1 MNLKMNQAI
10 ERILNETSLR
20 FSKSVNLDE
29 AEGEVLAQDI
39 YASYDIPKFAKSAI
53 DGYTFDYDSIES
65 YPARLK
71 IVGESRAG
79 VKNPIEVGEREAI
92 FTMTGALVP
101 NGANTAV
108 RVEDVEVDGDY
119 VVIKK
124 APKKGDLINLA
135 GSEIREG
142 QKILNRG
149 QRLDYKMVALLANI
163 GVYTIKVYTKPRVGI
178 VVTGNEVKEP
188 WEEGDGLSVRNSNLY
203 ILKGLLK
210 EYAEII
216 YYGQVDDD
224 ATKMSVVFERAIDEC
239 DILLS
244 SGGASKG
251 KYDFTVDIAS
261 KIGLD
266 VKFTT
271 TNIRP
276 GRPLIFATK
285 GSKLFFGLPGYPS
298 ALLVNA
304 LIFLIPALKKM
315 IGLDYNLNTIKAF
328 AYDDFKAKE
337 GRNDFIRVNLIYQDG
352 KIYAK
357 SSGSQQTS
365 NYISMALSDALALID
380 ESRGSVKR
388 GEVVDILIN

>member
-1 MNLKMNQAI
+1 
-10 ERILNETSLR
+10 
-20 FSKSVNLDE
+20 
-29 AEGEVLAQDI
+29 
-39 YASYDIPKFAKSAI
+39 
-53 DGYTFDYDSIES
+53 
-65 YPARLK
+65 
-71 IVGESRAG
+71 
-79 VKNPIEVGEREAI
+79 
-92 FTMTGALVP
+92 
-101 NGANTAV
+101 
-108 RVEDVEVDGDY
+108 
-119 VVIKK
+119 
-124 APKKGDLINLA
+124 
-135 GSEIREG
+135 
-142 QKILNRG
+142 
-149 QRLDYKMVALLANI
+149 
-163 GVYTIKVYTKPRVGI
+163 
-178 VVTGNEVKEP
+178 
-188 WEEGDGLSVRNSNLY
+188 
-203 ILKGLLK
+203 
-210 EYAEII
+210 
-216 YYGQVDDD
+216 
-224 ATKMSVVFERAIDEC
+224 MSPVFERAISEC

-328 AYDDFKAKE
+328 AYEDFKAKE

-365 NYISMALSDALALID
+365 NYISMALSDTLALID

-388 GEVVDILIN
+388 GEMVDILIN

>member
-1 MNLKMNQAI
+1 M
-10 ERILNETSLR
+10 SLR
-20 FSKSVNLDE
+20 MREALDLILSNVSPRFTRSINLDE
-29 AEGEVLAQDI
+29 AEGEVLAEDI

-53 DGYTFDYDSIES
+53 DGYTFAFDSIDS
-65 YPARLK
+65 YPATLK

-79 VKNPIEVGEREAI
+79 VGSDIVVGEKEAV
-92 FTMTGALVP
+92 FTMTGAVVP
-101 NGANTAV
+101 NGADTAV
-108 RVEDVEVDGDY
+108 RIEDVTVDGDS
-119 VVIKK
+119 VTISK

-135 GSEIREG
+135 GSEIQEG
-142 QKILNRG
+142 QKILSRG
-149 QRLDYKMVALLANI
+149 ERLDYKKVALLANI
-163 GVYTIKVYTKPRVGI
+163 GRYTIKVYTKPRIGI

-188 WEEGDGLSVRNSNLY
+188 WQDGDGTSVRNSNLY

-210 EYAEII
+210 EYADVV
-216 YYGQVDDD
+216 YFGRVDDD
-224 ATKMSVVFERAIDEC
+224 AEAMAPFFERALREC

-285 GSKLFFGLPGYPS
+285 DNKLFFGLPGYPS

-304 LIFLIPALKKM
+304 TIFLLPALKKM
-315 IGLDYNLNTIKAF
+315 IGLEPNIELIEAI
-328 AYDDFKAKE
+328 AEDDFKAKE
-337 GRNDFIRVNLIYQDG
+337 GRNDFIRVNLIYKDG
-352 KIYAK
+352 NVYAK
-357 SSGSQQTS
+357 SAGSQQTS
-365 NYISMALSDALALID
+365 NYLSMAHSDGLALID
-380 ESRGSVKR
+380 ELRGSVKA
-388 GEVVDILIN
+388 GEIVDVLSI

>member
-1 MNLKMNQAI
+1 MTLKMNEAI
-10 ERILNETSLR
+10 EEILKSATTR
-20 FSKSVNLDE
+20 FTKTVNLDE
-29 AEGEVLAQDI
+29 AEEEVLAEDI
-39 YASYDIPKFAKSAI
+39 YARYDIPKFAKSAI
-53 DGYTFDYDSIES
+53 DGYTFAFDSIDS
-65 YPARLK
+65 YPATLK

-79 VKNPIEVGEREAI
+79 VDSGIDVDSKEAV
-92 FTMTGALVP
+92 FTMTGAVVP
-101 NGANTAV
+101 NGADTAV
-108 RVEDVEVDGDY
+108 RIEDVRVSKESVT
-119 VVIKK
+119 ISK

-135 GSEIREG
+135 GSEIQKG
-142 QKILNRG
+142 QKILSKG
-149 QRLDYKMVALLANI
+149 ERLDYRKVALLANI
-163 GVYTIKVYTKPRVGI
+163 GRYTIKVYTKPKIGI

-188 WEEGDGLSVRNSNLY
+188 WQDGDGTSVRNSNLY

-210 EYAEII
+210 EYADII
-216 YYGQVDDD
+216 YYGRVDDD
-224 ATKMSVVFERAIDEC
+224 AEAMTPFFKRALGEC

-266 VKFTT
+266 VKFNT

-285 GSKLFFGLPGYPS
+285 ADKLFFGLPGYPS

-304 LIFLIPALKKM
+304 VVFLLPALKKLL
-315 IGLDYNLNTIKAF
+315 GLNYEMKTIEAI
-328 AYDDFKAKE
+328 ADDDFKAKE

-357 SSGSQQTS
+357 SAGSQQTS
-365 NYISMALSDALALID
+365 NYLSMALCDALALID
-380 ESRGSVKR
+380 EGRGSVKR
-388 GEVVDILIN
+388 GEIVKVLSF